1 MRFRPRA
8 ASRIFDKMKYWK
20 GIEELENSPEF
31 VKNAFAEFP
40 DFLPVKEGRAGSSA
54 DESATPRR
62 DFLKLMGFGVAAAT
76 LAACET
82 PVRKAIPYL
91 NKPQEVDPTISN
103 FYASTYFNGSDYN
116 AVLVKTRDGRPIKL
130 EGNPESPITQGGLS
144 ARAQAAVLNLYDGAR
159 LQHFAIKGKEAKT
172 ADVDAAVRSG
182 LASAQGRIV
191 VLSPTIISPGT
202 KRAIAALAGR
212 YPRVEHVMYDVNSA
226 SALLQANGGVLPSFD
241 FSRANVI
248 VSLGA
253 DFLGTW
259 ISPVEYARQYAVTRK
274 INTGKRTMSKHYQ
287 FEANYSMTGANA
299 DVRVPVR
306 PSQIGMVALALYS
319 ALSGGEAVNLPDGVK
334 QSVVQ
339 AAKELQANRGAS
351 LVVSGSNDPSVQAL
365 VAGINQSLGNVGAT
379 IDLTNPSY
387 VRQGDDARMAQFV
400 DDLKSGA
407 VGAVLVYHANPV
419 YNHPRGEEIKA
430 ALAKVPLTVSFNDRL
445 DETGSLCQYQAPDN
459 HWLESW
465 NDYEPKRGTLS
476 LAQPA
481 IMPLFKTRQAQES
494 LLRWAGSNETY
505 YNFLRAGWQQV
516 LGGGAGFQAAWDR
529 AVHDGV
535 AAGAVLPTPA
545 FTGRAVTAAEAS
557 GNLRGAAPKQTIEAV
572 LYEKVG
578 IGEGGVEGNNPFLHE
593 LPDPIS
599 KATWGNYIAVPR
611 KMAVE
616 QKWEQGDVIKVTG
629 AGGQAIEVPVLVQP
643 GQAEGTVSIAV
654 GYGRTKTGKVGDNLG
669 ANAFPL
675 AMFTNGAVQYTT
687 TVTLEKTGAT
697 NPIAQTQT
705 HQTLMDRR
713 EVVQV
718 NTLAKYRENP
728 KEVTEY
734 EKIYTPE
741 GLEKPSRVSLWQD
754 YQYND
759 HHWGMA
765 IDLNSCI
772 GCGSCVIGCQ
782 AENNVA
788 VVGKQQVINRRE
800 MHWIRI
806 DRYYSS
812 DTHENQFDELG
823 KIKTYSMMEDPAA
836 NPQVIFQPMMCQQC
850 NHAPCETVC
859 PVLATTHS
867 SEGLNQ
873 MTYNRCIGTRYC
885 ANNCPYKVRRFN
897 WFSYYSNEKFEDVN
911 GHMFTDLGRMVLNPD
926 VTVRA
931 RGVME
936 KCSFC
941 VQRIQLGK
949 LEAKKQKRRPKD
961 GEIVT
966 ACAQSCPTEAI
977 LFGDMRDPSSRISQ
991 LLRREDG
998 ERAFHS
1004 LDSINVQ
1011 PNVTYLT
1018 KIRNSDSTMFGP
1030 EEEGAEQAEPADSKQ
1045 PA

>member
-1 MRFRPRA
+1 
-8 ASRIFDKMKYWK
+8 MKYWK

-31 VKNAFAEFP
+31 AKNAFAEFP
-40 DFLPVKEGRAGSSA
+40 DFLPVKEGRAGSA
-54 DESATPRR
+54 DDESVAPRR

-82 PVRKAIPYL
+82 PVHKAIPYL
-91 NKPQEVDPTISN
+91 NKPEEVDPTISN

-130 EGNPESPITQGGLS
+130 EGNPESPITRGGLS

-159 LQHFAIKGKEAKT
+159 LQQFAIKGQPAKT
-172 ADVDAAVRSG
+172 ADVDRAVRAG
-182 LASAQGRIV
+182 LASAQGKIV
-191 VLSPTIISPGT
+191 VVSPTIISPST
-202 KRAIAALAGR
+202 KRAIAAFAGR
-212 YPRVEHVMYDVNSA
+212 YRNVEHVMYDVNSA
-226 SALLQANGGVLPSFD
+226 SGLLQANSGVLPSYD

-248 VSLGA
+248 VSLDA

-259 ISPVEYARQYAVTRK
+259 ISPVEYARQYATTRK
-274 INTGKRTMSKHYQ
+274 LGNGKKTMSRHYQ
-287 FEANYSMTGANA
+287 FETALTLSGANA

-306 PSQIGMVALALYS
+306 PSQVGAIALALYG
-319 ALSGGEAVNLPDGVK
+319 AVSGGGANAGLPK
-334 QSVVQ
+334 EVQ
-339 AAKELQANRGAS
+339 AEVSTVAKELLANRGAS
-351 LVVSGSNDPSVQAL
+351 LVISGSNDPSVQAV
-365 VAGINQSLGNVGAT
+365 VAGINQSLGNVGTT
-379 IDLTNPSY
+379 IDLTSPSY

-400 DDLKSGA
+400 SDLKSKA
-407 VGAVLVYHANPV
+407 IGAVLFYHANPV
-419 YNHPRGEEIKA
+419 YNHPMGKDIA
-430 ALAKVPLTVSFNDRL
+430 TALPGVPLTISFNDRL
-445 DETGSLCQYQAPDN
+445 DETGSLCQYQTPDH

-465 NDYEPKRGTLS
+465 NDYEPKRGSLS

-505 YNFLRAGWQQV
+505 YNFLRDGWRQI
-516 LGGGAGFQAAWDR
+516 LGTGGFQAGWDK

-535 AAGAVLPTPA
+535 AAGTALAIPA
-545 FTGRAVTAAEAS
+545 YTGRTIAAADGAS
-557 GNLRGAAPKQTIEAV
+557 ALRGASAKQGIEVA

-578 IGEGGVEGNNPFLHE
+578 IGDGGVEGNNPFLHE

-599 KATWGNYIAVPR
+599 KATWGNYLAISR
-611 KMAVE
+611 SMAME
-616 QKWEQGDVIKVTG
+616 HKWEQGDVIKVT
-629 AGGQAIEVPVLVQP
+629 AANGQSIEVPVLVQP

-675 AMFTNGAVQYTT
+675 AQVTGGSIRYTNL
-687 TVTLEKTGAT
+687 VTLEPTGAK

-705 HQTLMDRR
+705 HHTLMDRR

-718 NTLAKYRENP
+718 NTLEAYIKDP

-734 EKIYTPE
+734 ERVYTPE
-741 GLEKPSRVSLWQD
+741 GMEKPNKVSLWQD

-812 DTHENQFDELG
+812 DTHKDSFDTKG
-823 KIKTYSMMEDPAA
+823 KIKTYGLMEDPSA

-1018 KIRNSDSTMFGP
+1018 KIRNSQESTMFGP
-1030 EEEGAEQAEPADSKQ
+1030 EEGEGTEEKQ
-1045 PA
+1045 PAANQPV

>member
-1 MRFRPRA
+1 
-8 ASRIFDKMKYWK
+8 MKYWK
-20 GIEELENSPEF
+20 GIEELDNSPEF
-31 VKNAFAEFP
+31 AKNAFAEFP
-40 DFLPVKEGRAGSSA
+40 DFLPVKEGRAGSPDDSSVA
-54 DESATPRR
+54 PRR

-82 PVRKAIPYL
+82 PVHKAIPYL
-91 NKPQEVDPTISN
+91 NKPEEVDPTISN
-103 FYASTYFNGSDYN
+103 FYASTYFTGSDYN
-116 AVLVKTRDGRPIKL
+116 AVLVKNRDGRPIKL
-130 EGNPESPITQGGLS
+130 EGNPESPVTRGGLS

-159 LQHFAIKGKEAKT
+159 LQQFMVKGKQ
-172 ADVDAAVRSG
+172 ADYAELDKAVRAG
-182 LASAQGRIV
+182 LASTTGKT
-191 VLSPTIISPGT
+191 VLVSPTIISPST
-202 KRAIAALAGR
+202 KRAIAALAGVSR
-212 YPRVEHVMYDVNSA
+212 NFEHVMYDVNSA
-226 SALLQANGGVLPSFD
+226 SGLLQANGGVLPAYD
-241 FSRANVI
+241 FSKANVI

-259 ISPVEYARQYAVTRK
+259 ISPVEYSRQYITNRK
-274 INTGKRTMSKHYQ
+274 VSSDKRTMSRHFQ
-287 FEANYSMTGANA
+287 FETALSLTGSNA
-299 DVRVPVR
+299 DVRVPIK
-306 PSQIGMVALALYS
+306 PSELGKVALAIYNGVAGGGSVAGLS
-319 ALSGGEAVNLPDGVK
+319 ASAQKQVAQAV
-334 QSVVQ
+334 
-339 AAKELQANRGAS
+339 KELQANRGAG
-351 LVVSGSNDPSVQAL
+351 LVVSGSNDSAVQTV
-365 VAGINQSLGNVGAT
+365 VAAINQSLGNVGT
-379 IDLTNPSY
+379 TLSLTAPSF
-387 VRQGDDARMAQFV
+387 VRQGEDGRMSQFV
-400 DDLKSGA
+400 SDLKSGA
-407 VGAVLVYHANPV
+407 VGTVIFYHANPV
-419 YNHPRGEEIKA
+419 FNHPRGREIEEALKANKA
-430 ALAKVPLTVSFNDRL
+430 AMSISLNDRL
-445 DETGSLCQYQAPDN
+445 DETGSLCQYQAPDH

-465 NDYEPKRGTLS
+465 NDYEPKRGSLS

-481 IMPLFKTRQAQES
+481 ITPIFKTRQAQETF
-494 LLRWAGSNETY
+494 LRWAGSNETY
-505 YNFLRAGWQQV
+505 YNFLKDGWRNV
-516 LGGGAGFQAAWDR
+516 LGANGGFQAAWDK

-535 AAGAVLPTPA
+535 ATGSALTTTA
-545 FTGRAVTAAEAS
+545 FTAQPIALAAATS
-557 GNLRGAAPKQTIEAV
+557 GLSGGSKAGIEAV

-578 IGEGGVEGNNPFLHE
+578 IGEGGVEANNPFLHE

-599 KATWGNYIAVPR
+599 KATWGNYVAIPR
-611 KMAVE
+611 KMAE
-616 QKWEQGDVIKVTG
+616 EHKWKQGDVLKVTTADG
-629 AGGQAIEVPVLVQP
+629 KSVEVPVLVQP
-643 GQAEGTVSIAV
+643 GQADGTVSIAV
-654 GYGRTKTGKVGDNLG
+654 GYGRTKTGKVGDSVG
-669 ANAFPL
+669 ANAFVL
-675 AMFTNGAVQYTT
+675 AQSTPNAVLYHNI
-687 TVTLEKTGAT
+687 VTLEPTGAT

-705 HQTLMDRR
+705 HHTIMDRH
-713 EVVQV
+713 EVVQE

-734 EKIYTPE
+734 ELIATPE
-741 GLEKPSRVSLWQD
+741 GLEKPNKVSLWQD

-765 IDLNSCI
+765 VDLNSCI

-782 AENNVA
+782 TENNIA

-800 MHWIRI
+800 MHWMRI

-812 DTHENQFDELG
+812 DHHEDEFETAG
-823 KIKTYSMMEDPAA
+823 KLKTYAAMEDPSD
-836 NPQVIFQPMMCQQC
+836 NPQVIFQPMMCQHC

-873 MTYNRCIGTRYC
+873 MTYNRCVGTRYC

-977 LFGDMRDPSSRISQ
+977 VFGDMRDPTTRISQ

-998 ERAFHS
+998 ERAFHV

-1018 KIRNSDSTMFGP
+1018 KIRNGAAEFFP
-1030 EEEGAEQAEPADSKQ
+1030 EEENA
-1045 PA
+1045 

>member
-1 MRFRPRA
+1 
-8 ASRIFDKMKYWK
+8 MKYWK
-20 GIEELENSPEF
+20 GIEELDNSKEF
-31 VKNAFAEFP
+31 AKHAFAEFP
-40 DFLPVKEGRAGSSA
+40 DFLPVKESRAGATEDSSVA
-54 DESATPRR
+54 PRR

-76 LAACET
+76 LASCET

-103 FYASTYFNGSDYN
+103 FYASTYFTGSDYN

-130 EGNPESPITQGGLS
+130 EGNPESPITRGGLS

-159 LQHFAIKGKEAKT
+159 LPHFMIKKGAGHEQ
-172 ADVDAAVRSG
+172 ADFDKVDNAVRAG
-182 LASAQGRIV
+182 LASATGKIALV
-191 VLSPTIISPGT
+191 SPTIISPST
-202 KRAIAALAGR
+202 KRAIAALTGR
-212 YPRVEHVMYDVNSA
+212 YRNVEHIMYDVNSA
-226 SALLQANGGVLPSFD
+226 SGLLQANGGVLPSYD
-241 FSRANVI
+241 FSRANII

-259 ISPVEYARQYAVTRK
+259 ISPVEYSRQYVANRK
-274 INTGKRTMSKHYQ
+274 VSNDKRTMSRHYQ
-287 FEANYSMTGANA
+287 FESNLSLTGSNA
-299 DVRVPVR
+299 DVRIAVK
-306 PSQIGMVALALYS
+306 PSDVGAVAVAIYN
-319 ALSGGEAVNLPDGVK
+319 AISGGGSPASLPAAAQK
-334 QSVVQ
+334 QLARVV
-339 AAKELQANRGAS
+339 ADLQANRGTS
-351 LVVSGSNDPSVQAL
+351 LVVSGSNDPAVQTV
-365 VAGINQSLGNVGAT
+365 VAAINQSLGNVGT
-379 IDLTNPSY
+379 TLSLTEPSF
-387 VRQGDDARMAQFV
+387 VRQGDDTRMGKFV
-400 DDLKSGA
+400 DELKSGA
-407 VGAVLVYHANPV
+407 ISGVIFYHANPV
-419 YNHPRGEEIKA
+419 YNHARGEEIKA
-430 ALAKVPLTVSFNDRL
+430 AITKLPLSVSLNDRL
-445 DETGSLCQYQAPDN
+445 DETGSLCQYQAPDS

-465 NDYEPKRGTLS
+465 NDYEPKRGYLS
-476 LAQPA
+476 LAQTTITP
-481 IMPLFKTRQAQES
+481 IFKTRQAQETF
-494 LLRWAGSNETY
+494 LRWAGSDETY
-505 YNFLRAGWQQV
+505 YNFLKDGWRTV
-516 LGGGAGFQAAWDR
+516 LGGSGFQAAWDK

-535 AAGAVLPTPA
+535 ATGSALQAPA
-545 FTGRAVTAAEAS
+545 FS
-557 GNLRGAAPKQTIEAV
+557 IAAPGIATAISSIRSAKKGEIEAV

-593 LPDPIS
+593 LPDPVS

-611 KMAVE
+611 KMAIA
-616 QKWEQGDVIKVTG
+616 QKWEQGDVIKVTANG
-629 AGGQAIEVPVLVQP
+629 KSIEVPVLVQP
-643 GQAEGTVSIAV
+643 GQADGSVSIAV
-654 GYGRTKTGKVGDNLG
+654 GYGRTMVGKVGDQLG

-675 AMFTNGAVQYTT
+675 VQSTANGPVYYNV
-687 TVTLEKTGAT
+687 VTLEKTGAT
-697 NPIAQTQT
+697 SPIAQTQT
-705 HQTLMDRR
+705 HHTIMDRR
-713 EVVQV
+713 EVVQE
-718 NTLAKYRENP
+718 NTLAKYKENP

-734 EKIYTPE
+734 ELVATPD
-741 GLEKPSRVSLWQD
+741 GLEKPSKVSLWQD

-782 AENNVA
+782 TENNIA

-800 MHWIRI
+800 MHWMRI

-812 DTHENQFDELG
+812 DHHEDEFEKEG
-823 KIKTYSMMEDPAA
+823 KLKTYAAMEDPSD
-836 NPQVIFQPMMCQQC
+836 NPQVIFQPMMCQHC

-873 MTYNRCIGTRYC
+873 MTYNRCVGTRYC

-961 GEIVT
+961 GEVVS

-977 LFGDMRDPSSRISQ
+977 VFGDMRDPASRISQ

-998 ERAFHS
+998 ERAFHV

-1018 KIRNSDSTMFGP
+1018 KIRNATSEFFP
-1030 EEEGAEQAEPADSKQ
+1030 EENA
-1045 PA
+1045 